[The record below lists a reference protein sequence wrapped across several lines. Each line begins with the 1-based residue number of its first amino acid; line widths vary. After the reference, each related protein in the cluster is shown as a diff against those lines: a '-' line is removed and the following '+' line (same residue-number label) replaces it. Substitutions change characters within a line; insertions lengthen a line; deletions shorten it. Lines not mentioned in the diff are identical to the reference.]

1 MFSSTSPA
9 TVRSKAGAILRV
21 TSGNFLEQF
30 DFFLFGFYAT
40 YIAHTFFPASSEFA
54 SLMMTFAVFG
64 AGFLMRP
71 VGAIVLGAYID
82 KVGRRKG
89 LIVTLS
95 IMAAGTFLI
104 VLIPSYQSIGLW
116 APLLVLTGRLLQG
129 FSAGAELGGVSVY
142 LAEIATPGRKGFY
155 TSWQSGSQQVAIMVA
170 AAMGFALNALMEESA
185 IREWGWRIPF
195 LFGCLIVPF
204 IFFLRR
210 KLEETE
216 EFSARRHHLEMRQ
229 VFKTLLGNWQVVVA
243 GMLMVAM
250 TTTAFYL
257 ITVYAPT
264 FGKKVLMLSASDS
277 LLVTL
282 LVAISNFI
290 WLPVGGALSDRF
302 GRKPVL
308 IAMTLLA
315 LASSYPA
322 LTLLADAPSFS
333 MMLSVLLWLSFLYGL
348 YNGAMIPALTEIMPA
363 EVRVAG
369 FSLAYSLA
377 TAIFGGFTPVM
388 STALIEYTGDKA
400 SPGYWM
406 SFAAEVKVMIS
417 GGFKAA
423 LEKLAPEYERQTG
436 DTIVIIPGPSMG
448 ATPQAIPNRL
458 ARGEKADVVIM
469 VGDAL
474 AKLEKTSQ
482 TQPGSRTEL
491 ADSPV
496 GMVVKKGADVPDISS
511 EATLRNA
518 LLQASSI
525 AYSDSAS
532 GRYVSQTLF
541 KKLGIEKEAA
551 AKATMVERIPVASEV
566 AKGKYAVGFQQ
577 ARSPVT
583 LNILTRGKRC

>member
-1 MFSSTSPA
+1 MHSTTSLMS
-9 TVRSKAGAILRV
+9 TRDRLGAILRV

-71 VGAIVLGAYID
+71 IGAIVLGAYID

-89 LIVTLS
+89 LIVTLT
-95 IMAAGTFLI
+95 IMATGTFLI
-104 VLIPSYQSIGLW
+104 VLIPSYQTIGLW
-116 APLLVLTGRLLQG
+116 APLLVLIGRLLQG

-170 AAMGFALNALMEESA
+170 AAMGFALNAVLEQSA
-185 IREWGWRIPF
+185 ISDWGWRIPF
-195 LFGCLIVPF
+195 FFGCLIVPF
-204 IFFLRR
+204 IFVLRR
-210 KLEETE
+210 KLEETQ
-216 EFSARRHHLEMRQ
+216 EFTARRHHLAMRQ
-229 VFKTLLGNWQVVVA
+229 VFATLLANWQVVIA
-243 GMLMVAM
+243 GMMMVAM

-282 LVAISNFI
+282 LVAISNFF

-302 GRKPVL
+302 GRRPVL

-315 LASSYPA
+315 LATAWPA
-322 LTLLADAPSFS
+322 LTMLANAPSFL
-333 MMLSVLLWLSFLYGL
+333 MMLSVLLWLSFIYGM

-377 TAIFGGFTPVM
+377 TAVFGGFTPVI

-406 SFAAEVKVMIS
+406 SFAAVCGLLATCYLYRRSAV
-417 GGFKAA
+417 A
-423 LEKLAPEYERQTG
+423 LQT
-436 DTIVIIPGPSMG
+436 
-448 ATPQAIPNRL
+448 
-458 ARGEKADVVIM
+458 AR
-469 VGDAL
+469 
-474 AKLEKTSQ
+474 
-482 TQPGSRTEL
+482 
-491 ADSPV
+491 
-496 GMVVKKGADVPDISS
+496 
-511 EATLRNA
+511 
-518 LLQASSI
+518 
-525 AYSDSAS
+525 
-532 GRYVSQTLF
+532 
-541 KKLGIEKEAA
+541 
-551 AKATMVERIPVASEV
+551 
-566 AKGKYAVGFQQ
+566 
-577 ARSPVT
+577 
-583 LNILTRGKRC
+583 

>member
-1 MFSSTSPA
+1 MHSTTSQMS
-9 TVRSKAGAILRV
+9 TRDRIGAILRV

-71 VGAIVLGAYID
+71 IGAIVLGAYID

-95 IMAAGTFLI
+95 IMATGTFLI
-104 VLIPSYQSIGLW
+104 VLIPSYQTIGLW
-116 APLLVLTGRLLQG
+116 APLLVLIGRLLQG

-170 AAMGFALNALMEESA
+170 AAMGFALNAVLEQSA
-185 IREWGWRIPF
+185 ISDWGWRIPF
-195 LFGCLIVPF
+195 VFGCLIVPF
-204 IFFLRR
+204 IFILRR
-210 KLEETE
+210 QLEETQ
-216 EFSARRHHLEMRQ
+216 EFTARRHHLAMRQ
-229 VFKTLLGNWQVVVA
+229 VFATLLANWQVVIA
-243 GMLMVAM
+243 GMMMVAM

-282 LVAISNFI
+282 LVAISNFF

-302 GRKPVL
+302 GRRPVL

-315 LASSYPA
+315 LATAWPA
-322 LTLLADAPSFS
+322 LTLLANAPSFL
-333 MMLSVLLWLSFLYGL
+333 MMLSVLLWLSFIYGM

-377 TAIFGGFTPVM
+377 TAVFGGFTPVI

-406 SFAAEVKVMIS
+406 SFAAICGLLATCYLYRRSAV
-417 GGFKAA
+417 A
-423 LEKLAPEYERQTG
+423 LQT
-436 DTIVIIPGPSMG
+436 
-448 ATPQAIPNRL
+448 
-458 ARGEKADVVIM
+458 AR
-469 VGDAL
+469 
-474 AKLEKTSQ
+474 
-482 TQPGSRTEL
+482 
-491 ADSPV
+491 
-496 GMVVKKGADVPDISS
+496 
-511 EATLRNA
+511 
-518 LLQASSI
+518 
-525 AYSDSAS
+525 
-532 GRYVSQTLF
+532 
-541 KKLGIEKEAA
+541 
-551 AKATMVERIPVASEV
+551 
-566 AKGKYAVGFQQ
+566 
-577 ARSPVT
+577 
-583 LNILTRGKRC
+583 

>member
-1 MFSSTSPA
+1 MHSTTSLMS
-9 TVRSKAGAILRV
+9 TRDRIGAILRV

-71 VGAIVLGAYID
+71 IGAIVLGAYID

-95 IMAAGTFLI
+95 IMATGTFLI
-104 VLIPSYQSIGLW
+104 VLIPSYQTIGLW
-116 APLLVLTGRLLQG
+116 APLLVLIGRLLQG

-170 AAMGFALNALMEESA
+170 AAMGFALNAVLEQNA
-185 IREWGWRIPF
+185 ISDWGWRIPF
-195 LFGCLIVPF
+195 VFGCLIVPF
-204 IFFLRR
+204 IFILRR
-210 KLEETE
+210 KLEETQ
-216 EFSARRHHLEMRQ
+216 EFTARRHHLAMRQ
-229 VFKTLLGNWQVVVA
+229 VFATLLANWQVVIA
-243 GMLMVAM
+243 GMMMVAM

-282 LVAISNFI
+282 LVAISNFF

-302 GRKPVL
+302 GRRPVL

-315 LASSYPA
+315 LATAWPA
-322 LTLLADAPSFS
+322 LTLLANAPSFL
-333 MMLSVLLWLSFLYGL
+333 MMLSVLLWLSFIYGM

-377 TAIFGGFTPVM
+377 TAVFGGFTPVI

-406 SFAAEVKVMIS
+406 SFAAICGLLATCYLYRRSAV
-417 GGFKAA
+417 A
-423 LEKLAPEYERQTG
+423 LQT
-436 DTIVIIPGPSMG
+436 
-448 ATPQAIPNRL
+448 
-458 ARGEKADVVIM
+458 AR
-469 VGDAL
+469 
-474 AKLEKTSQ
+474 
-482 TQPGSRTEL
+482 
-491 ADSPV
+491 
-496 GMVVKKGADVPDISS
+496 
-511 EATLRNA
+511 
-518 LLQASSI
+518 
-525 AYSDSAS
+525 
-532 GRYVSQTLF
+532 
-541 KKLGIEKEAA
+541 
-551 AKATMVERIPVASEV
+551 
-566 AKGKYAVGFQQ
+566 
-577 ARSPVT
+577 
-583 LNILTRGKRC
+583 

>member
-1 MFSSTSPA
+1 MHSTTSLMS
-9 TVRSKAGAILRV
+9 TRDRLGAILRV

-64 AGFLMRP
+64 AGFLIRP
-71 VGAIVLGAYID
+71 IGAIVLGAYID

-95 IMAAGTFLI
+95 IMATGTFLI
-104 VLIPSYQSIGLW
+104 VLIPSYQTIGLW
-116 APLLVLTGRLLQG
+116 APLLVLIGRLLQG

-170 AAMGFALNALMEESA
+170 AAMGFALNAVLEQSA
-185 IREWGWRIPF
+185 ISDWGWRIPF

-204 IFFLRR
+204 IFVLRR
-210 KLEETE
+210 KLEETQ
-216 EFSARRHHLEMRQ
+216 EFTARRHHLAMRQ
-229 VFKTLLGNWQVVVA
+229 VFATLLANWQVVIA
-243 GMLMVAM
+243 GMMMVAM

-282 LVAISNFI
+282 LVAISNFF

-302 GRKPVL
+302 GRRPVL

-315 LASSYPA
+315 LATAWPA
-322 LTLLADAPSFS
+322 LTMLANAPSFL
-333 MMLSVLLWLSFLYGL
+333 MMLSVLLWLSFIYGM

-377 TAIFGGFTPVM
+377 TAVFGGFTPVI

-406 SFAAEVKVMIS
+406 SFAAVCGLLATCYLYRRSAV
-417 GGFKAA
+417 A
-423 LEKLAPEYERQTG
+423 LQT
-436 DTIVIIPGPSMG
+436 
-448 ATPQAIPNRL
+448 
-458 ARGEKADVVIM
+458 AR
-469 VGDAL
+469 
-474 AKLEKTSQ
+474 
-482 TQPGSRTEL
+482 
-491 ADSPV
+491 
-496 GMVVKKGADVPDISS
+496 
-511 EATLRNA
+511 
-518 LLQASSI
+518 
-525 AYSDSAS
+525 
-532 GRYVSQTLF
+532 
-541 KKLGIEKEAA
+541 
-551 AKATMVERIPVASEV
+551 
-566 AKGKYAVGFQQ
+566 
-577 ARSPVT
+577 
-583 LNILTRGKRC
+583 